1 MRHTLHCSSTHGL
14 VVSVF
19 LRVSALPSCPPFL
32 YSPPG
37 ALLRDTAPISTPCLP
52 PFAFARKGPLCVF
65 VISNELLVTFGLVTF
80 LFIRLLLVP
89 VSNPL
94 RARSFPCFRLRS
106 VNKNS
111 SVPIRIVV
119 GRCLQVTHGIQ
130 DGWEE
135 YYRTQIWDKKLA
147 HLNHGTSICVNTC
160 NLTTYNR
167 WFLLFSLFSSSLSS
181 RTQVCG
187 TTTPSSAV

>member
-1 MRHTLHCSSTHGL
+1 MSSCCAIVLLACDTIL
-14 VVSVF
+14 PVPPPCRVSADPVF

-37 ALLRDTAPISTPCLP
+37 APLRDTAPISTPCLP

-94 RARSFPCFRLRS
+94 RRLRS
-106 VNKNS
+106 MNKNS

-119 GRCLQVTHGIQ
+119 GRCLQVMHGIQ

-135 YYRTQIWDKKLA
+135 YYRT
-147 HLNHGTSICVNTC
+147 HMG
-160 NLTTYNR
+160 
-167 WFLLFSLFSSSLSS
+167 
-181 RTQVCG
+181 
-187 TTTPSSAV
+187 